1 LSYGDEIRNEED
13 VMRRR
18 IFVALVLSVVCITHA
33 WAQGQVDLDKLEEK
47 LSRHIETKLPGW
59 THRRGVPMLNSPN
72 VLIEVWSFP
81 EKGVKIQIVPYKS
94 AQEAR
99 EVLRGF
105 LKYESDKEELKGL
118 GDEAYAWGVRRAD
131 VVFIR
136 GKFVVYVEAGANID
150 ADPDARRLS
159 EPERFEREKTEVKR
173 LSMEFAKHMV
183 SAIDLP

>member
-1 LSYGDEIRNEED
+1 MKRQVL
-13 VMRRR
+13 
-18 IFVALVLSVVCITHA
+18 VALVFSSVCIA
-33 WAQGQVDLDKLEEK
+33 QVWAQGQVDLDRLEVK
-47 LSRHIETKLPGW
+47 LSRHIETKMPGW
-59 THRRGVPMLNSPN
+59 KHRRGEPMSHSSN

-99 EVLRGF
+99 EVLKGF
-105 LKYESDKEELKGL
+105 LKYESDKEELEGL

-136 GKFVVYVEAGANID
+136 GKFIVYVESGANID
-150 ADPDARRLS
+150 AEPDARRLS

-183 SAIDLP
+183 NALDLP